1 MHRGLLRSRTTCSTA
16 TLVVPSIPMGKPL
29 RITLK
34 MRGAK
39 IHVDTLV
46 EATCGCRIVTV
57 LLQTQLGV

>member
-1 MHRGLLRSRTTCSTA
+1 MRRGLLRSRATCSAA

-39 IHVDTLV
+39 IHANTPV
-46 EATCGCRIVTV
+46 EATRGCRAVTV
-57 LLQTQLGV
+57 LLLTQLGV